1 MRSNAYRMLKSGSPF
16 LFICLAIALVASC
29 GDAGPDQNEAD
40 DVPRV
45 QGLPDTVTF
54 AEVAPIIRANC
65 MPCHREGQAGPF
77 SLVSYT
83 DMRRKA
89 KTIRKMVVNRW
100 MPPWP
105 ADTAYSHFLGER
117 ALNARQIATIAKWV
131 DQGSL
136 LGDTT
141 NIPPLPTAKDAAM
154 TGIHPGNREPDAVVW
169 LPDTFHIPGDNR
181 DRFIIAKAP
190 FELPRDT
197 FLSGVEFVPGNR
209 QGVHHMNGAMI
220 SYAEGAKRDAYA
232 GAAYID
238 ADSTQSLDAYG
249 DLLLQNDDG
258 TWPLLTPNMVNY
270 LPGLSPPI
278 YPPGIGGYQLP
289 RKGAFLMNTL
299 HYGPSMRDTT
309 DRSRFNLWFSSTLPG
324 RPMKE
329 LHLGTLGMSPVVP
342 DLVIPPD
349 TVMTF
354 RSSLRVPSDI
364 SVLTINPHMHLLGKS
379 FLAFA
384 VTPGKDTIPLV
395 RIKQWDF
402 RWQFAY
408 TFPTM
413 LHVPKNSVIYVV
425 AVFDNTLKNPNN
437 PYDPP
442 RTARA
447 PEGAHMRTT
456 DEMLQFFVNYV
467 DYRPGDEKISLDPR

>member
-1 MRSNAYRMLKSGSPF
+1 MLSIAYRLLKPWSSYV
-16 LFICLAIALVASC
+16 FIGLLIAFVASC
-29 GDAGPDQNEAD
+29 GNAGPSVDEAE

-45 QGLPDTVTF
+45 AGLPDTVTF

-77 SLVSYT
+77 SLVSYP

-89 KTIRKMVVNRW
+89 RTIRKMVVNQW

-117 ALNARQIATIAKWV
+117 VLNARQIAMIAKWV

-136 LGDTT
+136 MGDTT
-141 NIPPLPTAKDAAM
+141 NLPPLPTVKDM
-154 TGIHPGNREPDAVVW
+154 SGIHPGNREPDAVIW

-220 SYAEGAKRDAYA
+220 SYAEGAKRNAYT

-238 ADSTQSLDAYG
+238 ADSTVSLDAYG

-278 YPPGIGGYQLP
+278 YPPGIGGYRLS

-299 HYGPSMRDTT
+299 HYGPSMRDTI
-309 DRSRFNLWFSSTLPG
+309 DRSRFNLWFSSTPPG

-329 LHLGTLGMSPVVP
+329 LQLGTLGMSPVVP
-342 DLVIPPD
+342 ALVIPPD

-354 RSSLRVPSDI
+354 RTSLRVPADI

-384 VTPGKDTIPLV
+384 VTPSKDTIPLV
-395 RIKQWDF
+395 RIKAWDF

-413 LHVPKNSVIYVV
+413 LYVPKNSVIHVV
-425 AVFDNTLKNPNN
+425 AVFDNTLANPNN

-467 DYRPGDEKISLDPR
+467 DHRPGDEKISLKPD